1 MWCFR
6 PHGACK
12 YDHDDDD
19 DNDVDDVDNGD
30 DDEEEEDSDVDE
42 DDVDDED
49 DETRMMM
56 MMMMMMIIVIMR
68 RIRGT
73 CNNTKDTNETKLKA
87 QASKKAG
94 PKQCSAV
101 SNTQKKSVAASPY
114 ITYDVTFSLTN

>member
-19 DNDVDDVDNGD
+19 DDNDVDDVDNGD
-30 DDEEEEDSDVDE
+30 DDDDDEEEDDDEDE

-49 DETRMMM
+49 DETRR
-56 MMMMMMIIVIMR
+56 MMMMIIAIMR

-87 QASKKAG
+87 QASKRAG

-101 SNTQKKSVAASPY
+101 SNTQKKVWQHPL
-114 ITYDVTFSLTN
+114 ILPMMLPFH

>member
-1 MWCFR
+1 VWCFR

-56 MMMMMMIIVIMR
+56 MMMMIIVIMR

-101 SNTQKKSVAASPY
+101 SNTQKKKCGSIPLY
-114 ITYDVTFSLTN
+114 YL

>member
-19 DNDVDDVDNGD
+19 DDNDVDDVDNGD
-30 DDEEEEDSDVDE
+30 DDDDDEEEEDDDEDE

-49 DETRMMM
+49 DETRR
-56 MMMMMMIIVIMR
+56 MMMIIAIMR

-87 QASKKAG
+87 QASKRAG

-101 SNTQKKSVAASPY
+101 SNTQKKVWQHPL
-114 ITYDVTFSLTN
+114 ILPMMLPFH